1 MVCSTPLSSFSSFLS
16 FFSLSLSFSL
26 SSSFLLLSLPPL
38 LSFLFPLS
46 SLFLLSLPFLPLPSF
61 SRLPCSF
68 HSLSLF
74 LSFFLPLIPMDIS
87 PYLLLKEL
95 SLLPLLLTSYSAL
108 IYRFLARIFYHYS
121 FPFSFPFPFPI
132 HLPPLPSP
140 SLSPPRFFPF
150 QSSLRFHNEIQRE
163 IFSYSIFFLTKK
175 KEREKIP
182 FTKKKAKWGNRVR
195 DEFRKYTLAFF
206 YSVKTNT
213 MSKQHEKF
221 FSNYSRNE
229 NYINYMNSQAGELEM
244 KEFIKSN
251 KFPVGFQR
259 KSVSPGGSKKKKLPK
274 IFKKTNLTLPS
285 PTREAPSFLSLQPSM
300 SSSSMTRKRSKSVS
314 RDSSMSR
321 SESYNFRNN
330 TKNSPSIIKS
340 EPNISPPLLPLS
352 PFTVAVTNNENIAYV
367 CFFSSSSSFS

>member
-1 MVCSTPLSSFSSFLS
+1 M
-16 FFSLSLSFSL
+16 
-26 SSSFLLLSLPPL
+26 
-38 LSFLFPLS
+38 
-46 SLFLLSLPFLPLPSF
+46 
-61 SRLPCSF
+61 
-68 HSLSLF
+68 
-74 LSFFLPLIPMDIS
+74 
-87 PYLLLKEL
+87 
-95 SLLPLLLTSYSAL
+95 
-108 IYRFLARIFYHYS
+108 
-121 FPFSFPFPFPI
+121 
-132 HLPPLPSP
+132 
-140 SLSPPRFFPF
+140 
-150 QSSLRFHNEIQRE
+150 
-163 IFSYSIFFLTKK
+163 
-175 KEREKIP
+175 
-182 FTKKKAKWGNRVR
+182 R

-330 TKNSPSIIKS
+330 IKNSPSIIKS